1 MSRTPGDGRQA
12 TGLIG
17 LGLLGSAI
25 ARRLL
30 ERGLEVIG
38 LDINPGRA
46 PELGMET
53 ADSPA
58 QLAERVERVV
68 LCPVSYTHLTLPTSD
83 LV

>member
-38 LDINPGRA
+38 LDINQVRA
-46 PELGMET
+46 PEL
-53 ADSPA
+53 
-58 QLAERVERVV
+58 
-68 LCPVSYTHLTLPTSD
+68 VSESVD
-83 LV
+83 